1 VPFLIH
7 INYQMERNGIPIP
20 ARFKDWAQT
29 ALRCARRR
37 VGELS
42 IVLVD
47 EVEGR
52 AINLQYR
59 GRDDATN
66 VLSFPIELGHHVR
79 SALLGDLIICVP
91 VIAREAD
98 EQNKKPADHYA
109 HMVVHGTLHLL
120 GYDHIEDAEAKAMET
135 LETRILAKF
144 GIADP
149 YSEREA

>member
-1 VPFLIH
+1 MPFLIH
-7 INYQMERNGIPIP
+7 INYQMERKGLPTP

-29 ALRCARRR
+29 ALRCARRH

-52 AINLQYR
+52 AMNLQYR
-59 GRDDATN
+59 GRDYATN

-79 SALLGDLIICVP
+79 STLLGDLIICVP
-91 VIAREAD
+91 VITREAA
-98 EQNKKPADHYA
+98 EQNKKRTDHFA

-120 GYDHIEDAEAKAMET
+120 SYDHVQDAEAKAMEA

-144 GIADP
+144 GIDDP
-149 YSEREA
+149 YCEREA